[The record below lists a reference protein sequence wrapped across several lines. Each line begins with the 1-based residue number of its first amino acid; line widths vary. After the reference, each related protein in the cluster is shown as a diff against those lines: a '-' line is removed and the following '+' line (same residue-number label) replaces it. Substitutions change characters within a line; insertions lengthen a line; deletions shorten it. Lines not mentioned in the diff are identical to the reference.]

1 VGPDDSIAAPGDG
14 NGCSEPKITPAGS
27 EIIVDVF
34 CSTAA
39 GKQTMSTVFGGDFSA
54 RYHAVMKMSFD
65 PPPANAA
72 PTLGVTIDGKY
83 IGPDCPPAS
92 DQGAAK

>member
-1 VGPDDSIAAPGDG
+1 MPAS
-14 NGCSEPKITPAGS
+14 GCSEPKITPAGS
-27 EIIVDVF
+27 EIIVDVV
-34 CSTAA
+34 CTTEA
-39 GKQTMSTVFGGDFSA
+39 GKQTMSTVFGGDFSS

-83 IGPDCPPAS
+83 IGPDCPPGE
-92 DQGAAK
+92 DPAAEKKAE